1 MKYLCIYINP
11 KIIKMKKLS
20 LLMIT
25 LIISIASYSQSANEE
40 VDFVQAAFGMEK
52 KAVVSEFIQ
61 LSDAQNQAFWDLYDQ
76 YETTRKENGK
86 KRVALLLQ
94 YAEQYNTMT
103 DEQADAWTKEVIK
116 LQTATDKLIVT
127 YYNKIKKATSA
138 TVATQFYQI
147 ENYIL
152 TEIRMEILENVP
164 FLGEM

>member
-1 MKYLCIYINP
+1 
-11 KIIKMKKLS
+11 
-20 LLMIT
+20 MIAM
-25 LIISIASYSQSANEE
+25 IVSIASYSQSVNEE

-61 LSDAQNQAFWDLYDQ
+61 LNDAQSQAFWDLYDQ

-86 KRVALLLQ
+86 KRVALLMQ

-116 LQTATDKLIVT
+116 LQMATDKLIAT

-152 TEIRMEILENVP
+152 TGIRMEILDNVP